1 MKSKARMLAGE
12 KSQKVDSSDWSPAEP
27 LNADAKTGMRPVSRR
42 AYKSGGKVSGE
53 ACDMR
58 ADRKPRKAGGKAE
71 QPPVDRYIN
80 RDLKKANDYRDG
92 KKHIGGMKKGG
103 RTGKMNGGAETA
115 NKMTSPEYRKELE
128 GRDIPATKPHV
139 APATKGPA
147 NKPMDM
153 STMTGDE
160 ASAFMKS
167 RKSGGRTK
175 KNIGGG
181 LAMLSPLAMGINALR
196 GDKDEKKSGGR
207 TKKMMGGPMM
217 GGGMDP
223 RMGMVKDKAME
234 FTGQGAMV
242 PGLKKGGR
250 TKKAGGGR
258 LVRSFLA
265 NLKGRPDSRVEI
277 HRQSDDLQ
285 PYVTKHFREGKHVPD
300 LDASYTKLK
309 EAREMADHS
318 ARNQWQG
325 DNVPRG
331 GPSKNSK
338 GDMGDV
344 AIGDYPYAK
353 GGRTKRATG
362 GKVGKKGTNI
372 NIVIQAGQ
380 KPAPADAGMMPP
392 PPMPGG
398 IPMPAPGASAPPM
411 PPMGAAPPPPMP
423 APGPMAGGMPMARK
437 TGGRVAKSY
446 KDMTAGAG
454 SGEGRLEKTDIQRSK
469 RVRGS

>member
-1 MKSKARMLAGE
+1 MYEMAKKGRDAMKSKARALAGE

-42 AYKSGGKVSGE
+42 AYKSGGKVAGA

-58 ADRKPRKAGGKAE
+58 ADRKPRKASGGSTPKSKDTYEPAMSKGNQENARAALEEGRTPKKAGGKVE
-71 QPPVDRYIN
+71 QPIVDRYIN

-103 RTGKMNGGAETA
+103 RTGKMNGGAEVA
-115 NKMTSPEYRKELE
+115 NKVTSPEYRKQLE
-128 GRDIPATKPHV
+128 ARDIPATKPHV
-139 APATKGPA
+139 APTTKGA
-147 NKPMDM
+147 MDKPMDM
-153 STMTGDE
+153 STMTADE
-160 ASAFMKS
+160 AAMFMKS
-167 RKSGGRTK
+167 RKAGGRTK

-181 LAMLSPLAMGINALR
+181 LAMLSPLAMGINAMR
-196 GDKDEKKSGGR
+196 GDKDEKKS
-207 TKKMMGGPMM
+207 
-217 GGGMDP
+217 
-223 RMGMVKDKAME
+223 
-234 FTGQGAMV
+234 
-242 PGLKKGGR
+242 
-250 TKKAGGGR
+250 
-258 LVRSFLA
+258 
-265 NLKGRPDSRVEI
+265 
-277 HRQSDDLQ
+277 
-285 PYVTKHFREGKHVPD
+285 
-300 LDASYTKLK
+300 
-309 EAREMADHS
+309 
-318 ARNQWQG
+318 
-325 DNVPRG
+325 
-331 GPSKNSK
+331 
-338 GDMGDV
+338 
-344 AIGDYPYAK
+344 

-398 IPMPAPGASAPPM
+398 IPMPAPGPSGAPPM
-411 PPMGAAPPPPMP
+411 GGMGAGLPPGLPPMP
-423 APGPMAGGMPMARK
+423 APPMGGGMPMARK

>member
-1 MKSKARMLAGE
+1 MYEMAKKGRDAMKSKARMLAGE
-12 KSQKVDSSDWSPAEP
+12 KDRKVDSSDWTPAEP

-115 NKMTSPEYRKELE
+115 NKMTTPEYRKELE
-128 GRDIPATKPHV
+128 GRQTPKTSPHV
-139 APATKGPA
+139 APATKGA
-147 NKPMDM
+147 MDKPMDM

-160 ASAFMKS
+160 AAAFMKS
-167 RKSGGRTK
+167 RKAGGRTK
-175 KNIGGG
+175 KMMGGAKEAYDKFKANVQAFRKPTLKNNNPEKRTPGDVPGGRTPGDVPVKGYIPGTNVEASDIMDANERARLERGRKAGGRTKKMDGG

-234 FTGQGAMV
+234 FMGQGAMV
-242 PGLKKGGR
+242 PGLKKGGKA
-250 TKKAGGGR
+250 KK
-258 LVRSFLA
+258 
-265 NLKGRPDSRVEI
+265 D
-277 HRQSDDLQ
+277 
-285 PYVTKHFREGKHVPD
+285 
-300 LDASYTKLK
+300 
-309 EAREMADHS
+309 
-318 ARNQWQG
+318 
-325 DNVPRG
+325 
-331 GPSKNSK
+331 
-338 GDMGDV
+338 
-344 AIGDYPYAK
+344 
-353 GGRTKRATG
+353 GGRTAHASG

-411 PPMGAAPPPPMP
+411 GGMGAGLPPGLPPMP
-423 APGPMAGGMPMARK
+423 APPMGGGMPMARK

>member
-1 MKSKARMLAGE
+1 MYEMAKKGRDAMKSKARALAGE

-42 AYKSGGKVSGE
+42 AYKSGGKVEGA

-92 KKHIGGMKKGG
+92 KKHVGGMKKGG
-103 RTGKMNGGAETA
+103 RTGKMNGGAEVA
-115 NKMTSPEYRKELE
+115 NKVTSPEYRKQLE
-128 GRDIPATKPHV
+128 ARDIPATKPHI
-139 APATKGPA
+139 APATKGKADMPA
-147 NKPMDM
+147 DM
-153 STMTGDE
+153 STMDANQAAE
-160 ASAFMKS
+160 FMKS
-167 RKSGGRTK
+167 RKAGGRTK
-175 KNIGGG
+175 KMDGG

-234 FTGQGAMV
+234 FSGQGAMV
-242 PGLKKGGR
+242 PGLK
-250 TKKAGGGR
+250 
-258 LVRSFLA
+258 
-265 NLKGRPDSRVEI
+265 
-277 HRQSDDLQ
+277 
-285 PYVTKHFREGKHVPD
+285 
-300 LDASYTKLK
+300 
-309 EAREMADHS
+309 
-318 ARNQWQG
+318 
-325 DNVPRG
+325 
-331 GPSKNSK
+331 
-338 GDMGDV
+338 
-344 AIGDYPYAK
+344 K

-398 IPMPAPGASAPPM
+398 IPMPAPGPSGAPPM
-411 PPMGAAPPPPMP
+411 GGMGGGLPPGLPPMP
-423 APGPMAGGMPMARK
+423 APPMGGGMPMARK

-454 SGEGRLEKTDIQRSK
+454 SGKGRLQKTEIERSA
-469 RVRGS
+469 RVRNS

>member
-1 MKSKARMLAGE
+1 MYEMAKKGRDAMKSKARALAGE

-42 AYKSGGKVSGE
+42 AYKSGGKVAGA

-71 QPPVDRYIN
+71 QPIVDRYIN

-92 KKHIGGMKKGG
+92 EKHVGGMKKGG

-115 NKMTSPEYRKELE
+115 NKMTSPEYRKQLE
-128 GRDIPATKPHV
+128 ARDIPGAKPHI
-139 APATKGPA
+139 APATKGKADMPA
-147 NKPMDM
+147 DM
-153 STMTGDE
+153 STMDANQAAE
-160 ASAFMKS
+160 FMKS
-167 RKSGGRTK
+167 RKAGGRTK
-175 KNIGGG
+175 KMDGG

-234 FTGQGAMV
+234 FSGQGAMV
-242 PGLKKGGR
+242 PGLK
-250 TKKAGGGR
+250 
-258 LVRSFLA
+258 
-265 NLKGRPDSRVEI
+265 
-277 HRQSDDLQ
+277 
-285 PYVTKHFREGKHVPD
+285 
-300 LDASYTKLK
+300 
-309 EAREMADHS
+309 
-318 ARNQWQG
+318 
-325 DNVPRG
+325 
-331 GPSKNSK
+331 
-338 GDMGDV
+338 
-344 AIGDYPYAK
+344 K

-380 KPAPADAGMMPP
+380 KPAPADAGMMAP

-411 PPMGAAPPPPMP
+411 GGMGAGLPPGLPPMP
-423 APGPMAGGMPMARK
+423 APPMGGGMPLPRK